1 VIARLA
7 AAAAV
12 FLCATIALGAAV
24 AHRPPGPLDV
34 AATALRGHG
43 VSLALFFTSLGR
55 WWMLLP
61 IAVVAFGVGM
71 SARANLIPLTIVLGA
86 QAASQAAT
94 TLLKRAFHRTRPDG
108 YIGPLESDLS
118 FPSGHAVTAIVFF
131 GGLAILAWHAPF
143 PRPFTAAAT
152 FVLAICMI
160 GIPWSRLALG
170 AHYATDV
177 IGGLFFGAAWLCAA
191 LALMLRLTATASR

>member
-1 VIARLA
+1 VIARLVA
-7 AAAAV
+7 AAAL

-34 AATALRGHG
+34 AATALRGHA

-71 SARANLIPLTIVLGA
+71 SARANLIPLTILFGA

-94 TLLKRAFHRTRPDG
+94 TLLKLVFRRIRPEG
-108 YIGPLESDLS
+108 YIGSLESDLS
-118 FPSGHAVTAIVFF
+118 FPSGHSVSAIVFF
-131 GGLAILAWHAPF
+131 AGFAILAWHAPF

-152 FVLAICMI
+152 IVLAICAA

-177 IGGLFFGAAWLCAA
+177 IGGLFFGAAWLSAA